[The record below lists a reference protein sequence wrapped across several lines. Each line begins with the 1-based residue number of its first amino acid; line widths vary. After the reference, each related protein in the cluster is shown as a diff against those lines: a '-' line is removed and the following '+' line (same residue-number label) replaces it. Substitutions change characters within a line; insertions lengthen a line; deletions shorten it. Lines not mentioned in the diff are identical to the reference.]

1 MSHSSIVCSVI
12 AVALCSMGSN
22 PFHFS
27 RCITSICPLRR
38 EARVYSPQIYPEN
51 VRRLQGI
58 AQKIEMPMT
67 KLVNLILATAVVELE
82 DMAEE
87 EFNDMIV
94 CLPARPEE
102 PDSSER
108 R

>member
-1 MSHSSIVCSVI
+1 MPT
-12 AVALCSMGSN
+12 A
-22 PFHFS
+22 
-27 RCITSICPLRR
+27 R
-38 EARVYSPQIYPEN
+38 EVRMYGPRIYPEN

-58 AQKIEMPMT
+58 AQKIEMSLD

-87 EFNDMIV
+87 DFDDMIV
-94 CLPARPEE
+94 CLPARSEE
-102 PDSSER
+102 SDLSER